1 MNARFR
7 FERWAGL
14 AALCLPL
21 ALAACARS
29 DAAVVPPAAPGAEVP
44 AGEPAP
50 RAAADGASAGSA
62 DTLLAQAVA
71 NLPAGPPTGPIVT
84 AARTIQPIGAPVLNA
99 RQRELYTQAFAAIEA
114 GRWEAA
120 RTLLA
125 RGDHPVANKL
135 FRWLE
140 LQLPRSGIAFEDIVQ
155 FVDQNPDWPSLETI
169 SRRAEEALLDRPS
182 NNTLVL
188 AWFGTRNPLTPDGA
202 MRFADALSAAGE
214 RERALRVVREHW
226 VSGTFNEVQH
236 KRWLERYRGMLEPQH
251 HAAKLDRLV
260 WDGKAEEAR
269 RVFPLVPPE
278 RRTLADARL
287 RIRAGGNVEAQAKRV
302 PESLANDPGLIYDRV
317 RAFRRANREAAARE
331 AMRNLPRDLGRPDI
345 WWNERAVLAR
355 RSILAGDAAEAYR
368 LVRDHRMA
376 QSHGAN
382 FLEAE
387 FLAGWVALR
396 RLNDAKGAQTHFE
409 RVHEAARFP
418 VSRAR
423 GAYWIG
429 RALEAQNQM
438 AAAND
443 WYNRAAAFHTTYY
456 GQLGA
461 ARSKSAVRPTWPGPI
476 LATAEDRQAFARN
489 EAAIAARILLETREK
504 PERVRPFLV
513 RLASVARTPG
523 QHALVAE
530 FAHQLGRNDL
540 AVVVAKRS
548 AQAAGVQLHDLG
560 WPVLP
565 MAGERPERALTY
577 AIIRQES
584 QFEPEVVSSAGA
596 RGLMQLMP
604 ATARGVAKAEN
615 TLGTHSDAKL
625 FEPAYNIRLGRSYLA
640 SLVDDF
646 GGSYVLAIASYN
658 AGPGRAREW
667 MRNFGDPRQPDV
679 DVVDWIEMIP
689 FEETRGYVQR
699 VMENLQVYR
708 RNIAPTQS
716 AFDIERDLRRRN
728 N

>member
-1 MNARFR
+1 MNARIR
-7 FERWAGL
+7 FDRRCRL

-29 DAAVVPPAAPGAEVP
+29 DAAVVPSASVAAEAQTAAPAQVAIAPREDGTPAAQT
-44 AGEPAP
+44 
-50 RAAADGASAGSA
+50 AAS
-62 DTLLAQAVA
+62 LV
-71 NLPAGPPTGPIVT
+71 AGPPTGPIVT
-84 AARTIQPIGAPVLNA
+84 AARTIQPIGAPVLGP
-99 RQRELYTQAFAAIEA
+99 RQREIYTQAFAAVEA

-155 FVDQNPDWPSLETI
+155 FVDQNPDWPALETI
-169 SRRAEEALLDRPS
+169 SRRAEEALLDRPG

-188 AWFGTRNPLTPDGA
+188 AWFGTRAPLTPDGA
-202 MRFADALSAAGE
+202 MRYADALSAAGD

-226 VSGTFNEVQH
+226 VSGTFNEAQH

-287 RIRAGGNVEAQAKRV
+287 RIRAGGNAEAQAKRV
-302 PESLANDPGLIYDRV
+302 PESLAGDPGLIYDRV
-317 RAFRRANREAAARE
+317 RAFRRANREAAARA
-331 AMRNLPRDLGRPDI
+331 AMRNLPRDLGRPEI
-345 WWNERAVLAR
+345 WWSERAVLAR
-355 RSILAGDAAEAYR
+355 RSIAAGDAADAYR
-368 LVRDHRMA
+368 LAREHRMSP
-376 QSHGAN
+376 SHGAN

-396 RLNDAKGAQTHFE
+396 RLNDPKSAQAHFE

-429 RALEAQNQM
+429 RALEAQNQT

-443 WYNRAAAFHTTYY
+443 WYDRAAAFHTTYY

-461 ARSKSAVRPTWPGPI
+461 ARSKSPARPAWPAPI

-489 EAAIAARILLETREK
+489 EVAIAARILLETREK

-513 RLASVARTPG
+513 RLANVARTPG

-540 AVVVAKRS
+540 AVVVSKRS
-548 AQAAGVQLHDLG
+548 AQTAGVQLHDLG
-560 WPVLP
+560 WPVVP

-584 QFEPEVVSSAGA
+584 QFEPDVVSSAGA

-604 ATARGVAKAEN
+604 ATARAVAKAEN
-615 TLGTHSDAKL
+615 TLAGHTDAKL

-667 MRNFGDPRQPDV
+667 MRSFGDPRQPNV

-708 RNIAPTQS
+708 RNIAPTQT
-716 AFDIERDLRRRN
+716 AFDIERDLRRRSN
-728 N
+728 SN

>member
-1 MNARFR
+1 MNARIR
-7 FERWAGL
+7 FDRRCRL

-29 DAAVVPPAAPGAEVP
+29 DAAVVPSASVAAETREAAPAQVAAAPREDGTPAAQT
-44 AGEPAP
+44 
-50 RAAADGASAGSA
+50 AAS
-62 DTLLAQAVA
+62 LV
-71 NLPAGPPTGPIVT
+71 AGPPTGPIVT
-84 AARTIQPIGAPVLNA
+84 AARTIQPIGAPVLSA
-99 RQRELYTQAFAAIEA
+99 RQREIYTQAFAAVEA

-155 FVDQNPDWPSLETI
+155 FVDQNPDWPALETI

-202 MRFADALSAAGE
+202 MRYAEALSAAGE

-226 VSGTFNEVQH
+226 VSGTFTDAQH

-287 RIRAGGNVEAQAKRV
+287 RIRAGGNAEAQAKRV

-317 RAFRRANREAAARE
+317 RAFRRANREAAARA
-331 AMRNLPRDLGRPDI
+331 AMRNLPRDLGRPEI
-345 WWNERAVLAR
+345 WWSERAVLAR
-355 RSILAGDAAEAYR
+355 RSIAAGDAADAYR
-368 LVRDHRMA
+368 LAREHRMS

-396 RLNDAKGAQTHFE
+396 RLNDPKSAQAHFE

-429 RALEAQNQM
+429 RALEAQNLT

-443 WYNRAAAFHTTYY
+443 WSNRAAAFHTTYF

-461 ARSKSAVRPTWPGPI
+461 ARSKSPARPAWPAPI

-489 EAAIAARILLETREK
+489 EVAIAARILLETREK

-513 RLASVARTPG
+513 RLANVARTPG

-540 AVVVAKRS
+540 AVVVSKRS

-560 WPVLP
+560 WPVVP

-584 QFEPEVVSSAGA
+584 QFEPDVVSSAGA

-604 ATARGVAKAEN
+604 ATARAVAKAEN
-615 TLGTHSDAKL
+615 TLAGHTDAKL
-625 FEPAYNIRLGRSYLA
+625 FEPAYNMRLGRSYLA

-667 MRNFGDPRQPDV
+667 MRTFGDPRQPNV

-708 RNIAPTQS
+708 RNIAPTQT
-716 AFDIERDLRRRN
+716 AFDIERDLRRRSN
-728 N
+728 